1 MVISNIRI
9 TPIWH
14 ICQKT
19 ENTLEA
25 APHLGCKGSVVYFA
39 AKYLARKFHK
49 KGQSLLNLLI

>member
-39 AKYLARKFHK
+39 AKYLEP
-49 KGQSLLNLLI
+49 L